1 MSSREQLHITKQ
13 KQNTSQL
20 RLNSSRIYCIAI
32 AQAFIFRLYWFRLLS
47 VWLILLGDGLNI
59 GFITIALR
67 CLSLLLEPGFSCED
81 ILARRYINITSFIV
95 NSGNIQI
102 QIRLAVIRSKFCI
115 VAFLTVDSHI
125 GLVSVNDKVSLTKRQ
140 ILDSV

>member
-1 MSSREQLHITKQ
+1 MSSLEQLHITKQ
-13 KQNTSQL
+13 KWNS
-20 RLNSSRIYCIAI
+20 RLNSNRKELLPLQKPSFFDCIGSDFCLC
-32 AQAFIFRLYWFRLLS
+32 FILRN
-47 VWLILLGDGLNI
+47 GLNI
-59 GFITIALR
+59 GFITITLR

-102 QIRLAVIRSKFCI
+102 QIRIAVIRSKFCI

-125 GLVSVNDKVSLTKRQ
+125 GLVSVNDKVSLTKR
-140 ILDSV
+140 